1 MLPYAVCEREDR
13 MAAPLWIAWERQRR
27 TLELSSRL
35 GCRLRIFE
43 HRGPG
48 VLRYPWSAL
57 RTALLLSRERPSLV
71 VVQNP
76 SMALA
81 ALACACKRLFGFA
94 LVVDRHSNF
103 LLARRRRDDWKARL
117 FLALSRYTLR
127 NADLTLVTNGEIADR
142 VLAAGGR
149 PFVLPDPYPDVA
161 CAPPPPA
168 RPVPEAVFVCSW
180 AEDEPIAE
188 MMAACEALRGEA
200 VVRAT
205 GRPKPRHSA
214 LLGRKPG
221 NFLPTGFL
229 ADADYLRLLAG
240 ADAVVVLTT
249 MPSTLLCG
257 AYEAL
262 ALGKPLLLSGSRAL
276 REYFT
281 AGAVHLETHHPEEI
295 ARKLR
300 LLLARRAELRQQGIA
315 FLEASR
321 AAWRSRREE
330 LGRLLEALAPT
341 RGPARTAGRPAGRPA
356 AQRP

>member
-1 MLPYAVCEREDR
+1 MT
-13 MAAPLWIAWERQRR
+13 APLWIAWERQRR

-35 GCRLRIFE
+35 GCRLRIFD
-43 HRGPG
+43 HSHLGA
-48 VLRYPWSAL
+48 LRYPWSAA
-57 RTALLLSRERPSLV
+57 RTALLLGRERPSLLI
-71 VVQNP
+71 VQNP

-103 LLARRRRDDWKARL
+103 LLARRRREGWKDRL

-149 PFVLPDPYPDVA
+149 PFVLPDPYPEVPY
-161 CAPPPPA
+161 APPPPA
-168 RPVPEAVFVCSW
+168 RSVPEAVFVCSW

-188 MMAACEALRGEA
+188 MMAACGALRGEA

-205 GRPKPRHSA
+205 GRPKPSHA
-214 LLGRKPG
+214 GLLGRRPE

-229 ADADYLRLLAG
+229 ADADYLRLLAA

-249 MPSTLLCG
+249 MPSTLVCG

-281 AGAVHLETHHPEEI
+281 AGVVHLETHHPEEI
-295 ARKLR
+295 AHKLR
-300 LLLARRAELRQQGIA
+300 LVLSRRTELRQQGAA

-321 AAWRSRREE
+321 AAWRTRREE
-330 LGRLLEALAPT
+330 LRRLLDALASRSPHH
-341 RGPARTAGRPAGRPA
+341 AGGA
-356 AQRP
+356 